1 MGKSDVR
8 TCSLVAQRSGN
19 SIRACDTT
27 VVARYAVDT
36 TAIDLQKRRLCLKGR
51 HPHPLKFWY
60 DSGIIDSIGQPEAA
74 LRINRRTSAMIALR
88 VIVPN
93 ESSDSVVTAVVT
105 KRRALRPG
113 RAWPDRGDSQS
124 RE

>member
-27 VVARYAVDT
+27 VVERYAVDT
-36 TAIDLQKRRLCLKGR
+36 TAIDLQKRSVRLDGR
-51 HPHPLKFWY
+51 YPHPFKFWY
-60 DSGIIDSIGQPEAA
+60 DSSIIDSIGQPETA

-93 ESSDSVVTAVVT
+93 
-105 KRRALRPG
+105 
-113 RAWPDRGDSQS
+113 
-124 RE
+124 